1 MQLISVEYFK
11 TFLLWY
17 IIIFFGDSSWVEV
30 EFNLQKSNF
39 MFIRTVVVHFILLK
53 SLVLNVVIFMV
64 LPSLYY
70 GT

>member
-39 MFIRTVVVHFILLK
+39 MFICTVVVHFILLK

-70 GT
+70 DT